1 MQLSVENFWN
11 HMKQT
16 QGQSRHV
23 VLWAVIFCYLF
34 PFIGLGSFGAFMG
47 RTLNSWFLLCA
58 AILLSSIGSL
68 ALYWIMTVWESS
80 WKKSSEG
87 SVENTDFS
95 DLSIKHLSPLPES
108 AVLANFSTGPISPDI
123 TQEALATEK
132 ALQNLKQTH
141 SQLQFEMSTLNDEL
155 RQLNQEK
162 EHSQRDI
169 KKALT
174 DLDTYKQTCL
184 QQQEQYKMYINELQS
199 QLAEQKQQTEKKQY
213 QISHLETKVGDL
225 TYEIKTLLQIAERH
239 LEPDSSLSPN
249 QSMISTTSDKLTSNP
264 EQAELHCE
272 KPVSSSEEASIQ
284 LKRCLDIA
292 QKITVSNRFNTQIS
306 SFLDSP
312 ADSFTLDLRRLCDT
326 LRCENNAAIVLYSPK
341 ENQPLF
347 VNNYIREATGW
358 SPEKFI
364 QNFNDIAFDSM
375 NAWRQGLASLS
386 LKPETA
392 IQLSLKTKSGSNI
405 FMKAH
410 LALIPTGIFRH
421 YAIAVLYA

>member
-1 MQLSVENFWN
+1 
-11 HMKQT
+11 MKQT
-16 QGQSRHV
+16 RAQSRHM

-68 ALYWIMTVWESS
+68 ALYWMMTVWESS
-80 WKKSSEG
+80 WKASSND
-87 SVENTDFS
+87 SVDNAEPST
-95 DLSIKHLSPLPES
+95 LSVKHLSLPQENT
-108 AVLANFSTGPISPDI
+108 VLANHTSSSSAPNFN
-123 TQEALATEK
+123 QEALAAKK
-132 ALQNLKQTH
+132 ALQDLEQAN
-141 SQLQFEMSTLNDEL
+141 SRLQSDVSALTDEL
-155 RQLNQEK
+155 KHLNQEK
-162 EHSQRDI
+162 ERSQ
-169 KKALT
+169 KHLNKALT
-174 DLDTYKQTCL
+174 DLDAYKQTCL
-184 QQQEQYKMYINELQS
+184 QQQEQYKIYINELQS

-239 LEPDSSLSPN
+239 LEPDSSLLSN
-249 QSMISTTSDKLTSNP
+249 QNMISAASEKPTSPP
-264 EQAELHCE
+264 EQAEHQCE

-306 SFLDSP
+306 SILNSP

-326 LRCENNAAIVLYSPK
+326 LRCENNAAVVLYSPK

-364 QNFNDIAFDSM
+364 QNFNDIAFDSI
-375 NAWRQGLASLS
+375 NAWRQALASLS

-392 IQLSLKTKSGSNI
+392 IQLSLKTKSGPNI

-421 YAIAVLYA
+421 YAIAVLYS

>member
-1 MQLSVENFWN
+1 
-11 HMKQT
+11 MKQT
-16 QGQSRHV
+16 RAQSRHM

-34 PFIGLGSFGAFMG
+34 PFIGLATFGAFMG

-68 ALYWIMTVWESS
+68 ALYWIMTVWETS
-80 WKKSSEG
+80 WKISSDD
-87 SVENTDFS
+87 SVDNTEPS
-95 DLSIKHLSPLPES
+95 VLSVKHLSTLQEN
-108 AVLANFSTGPISPDI
+108 AALANFSTNTSSPDLN
-123 TQEALATEK
+123 QEALAAEK
-132 ALQNLKQTH
+132 ALQDLKQTH
-141 SQLQFEMSTLNDEL
+141 SQLQFNMSALNDEL
-155 RQLNQEK
+155 QQLNQEK
-162 EHSQRDI
+162 ERSQQHLN
-169 KKALT
+169 KALA

-239 LEPDSSLSPN
+239 LEPDPSLLSDQN
-249 QSMISTTSDKLTSNP
+249 MISTALDKSTSNP
-264 EQAELHCE
+264 EQAERQCE

-364 QNFNDIAFDSM
+364 QNFNDIAFESI

-392 IQLSLKTKSGSNI
+392 IQLSLKTKSGPNV